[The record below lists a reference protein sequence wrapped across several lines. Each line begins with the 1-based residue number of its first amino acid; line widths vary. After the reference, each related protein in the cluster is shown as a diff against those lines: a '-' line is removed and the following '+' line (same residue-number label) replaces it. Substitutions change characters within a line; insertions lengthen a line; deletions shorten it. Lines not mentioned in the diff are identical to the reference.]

1 MRNWWLKNNTSICK
15 KMKYSSYSKN
25 IKNILYK
32 KKKDLFSF
40 YNINYPRKKNFL
52 KKNWKW
58 LYRINFSKFSIP
70 KIFLINKKIISHS
83 GYIPFYIQI
92 KNKKN
97 LAAWFVDFIVAK
109 NYRDKGIGHMMA
121 KLCIKNI
128 DICLTFCNAK
138 SIKIF
143 KDNKWNTDYNFFS
156 TIIPIRPFKYKKL
169 SFFLE
174 NPLDRS
180 FFYLFSKINNINKTS
195 NSICLERV
203 NSKNI
208 NKLYDNY
215 NSVKLI
221 KPLRNKEYFKWRVLN
236 SPFVKKYFI
245 AFTRGKKDFFLLK
258 KNEKNGKK
266 YLEILTK
273 PHDIEVGCLKKFIM
287 EIRKWAYTNNYVY
300 IKFLME
306 EKQIKKVNL
315 FLIYKKK
322 LNFAYF
328 LKKNIKKPVFHFDLI
343 DSDFE
348 FTNF

>member
-1 MRNWWLKNNTSICK
+1 
-15 KMKYSSYSKN
+15 MKYIGYSKN
-25 IKNILYK
+25 IKNVLYK
-32 KKKDLFSF
+32 NKKELFNF
-40 YNINYPRKKNFL
+40 YNTNYPRKKNFL
-52 KKNWKW
+52 KKNWEW

-70 KIFLINKKIISHS
+70 KIFLVNKKIISHS
-83 GYIPFYIQI
+83 GYIPFYIQK

-97 LAAWFVDFIVAK
+97 LAAWFVDFIVSK
-109 NYRDKGIGHMMA
+109 NYRDKGIGHIMA
-121 KLCIKNI
+121 KVWIKNI
-128 DICLTFCNAK
+128 DICLTFCNEK

-156 TIIPIRPFKYKKL
+156 IIIPVRPFKYKKI
-169 SFFLE
+169 SFFLA
-174 NPLDRS
+174 NIFDRS
-180 FFYLFSKINNINKTS
+180 FFYLFSKFNKIDN
-195 NSICLERV
+195 NSIYLESV

-215 NSVKLI
+215 KFGKLI
-221 KPLRNKEYFKWRVLN
+221 KPLRNKEYFKWRVLK
-236 SPFVKKYFI
+236 SPFVKKYYI
-245 AFTRGKKDFFLLK
+245 AFTENRRNFFLLK
-258 KNEKNGKK
+258 KNKKSGKK
-266 YLEILTK
+266 FLEILAK
-273 PHDIEVGCLKKFIM
+273 PHGIKTDCLKKFI
-287 EIRKWAYTNNYVY
+287 IGISKWAYRNNYVY

-328 LKKNIKKPVFHFDLI
+328 LKKKIKKPVFHFDLI